1 MFQNEGYGQVVCGT
15 EQRDCELRL
24 ASGCRRLWTPMDS
37 KVSPN
42 HSAISSVKTVMQ
54 ALHGPF

>member
-1 MFQNEGYGQVVCGT
+1 MFQDEGYGLVVCGT

-24 ASGCRRLWTPMDS
+24 LSGCRHLWTPMDS

-42 HSAISSVKTVMQ
+42 HSAISSVKMVMQ
-54 ALHGPF
+54 AFHCPF